1 MGIMIKGV
9 LALFWLVLIPMGAGI
24 PMLGK
29 KQDRGFGEYILSG
42 YLVLF
47 SITEIFTLAA
57 TWFHL
62 PLHVLSTAYGITGVG
77 LSLWGFFCL
86 YKKKQPL
93 SLRKRFADISIY
105 MWLAV
110 ILILAQVVMCS
121 VMAHMDA
128 DDCFY
133 VATATTSV
141 QTDSVFKVNAYTGG
155 IYKKLP
161 KRYILSPFPIFLAVV
176 SQLSGGLHPAIMAH
190 MVFPAVF
197 VPISYLVQSFIG
209 KKLLGENKDAR
220 GIYMLMVVLMT
231 GFSAYS
237 VFNTGSFQIVR
248 IWQGKALFASMLL
261 PLVFYLCFCL
271 FMEKKPRYPWY
282 FLAMADL
289 SCCLLTSM
297 GIVLT
302 PVMIGCFLMVSLI
315 CNRNI
320 KHLWKAVLC
329 CLPSLLLGILY
340 LGLFGM

>member
-1 MGIMIKGV
+1 MIKGV
-9 LALFWLVLIPMGAGI
+9 LALFWLVLIPLCAGI
-24 PMLGK
+24 PMLRK
-29 KQDRGFGEYILSG
+29 NKDSGFGEYLLSG
-42 YLVLF
+42 YLLLF
-47 SITEIFTLAA
+47 CITEIFALTA

-62 PLHVLSTAYGITGVG
+62 PLHVLSAAYGITGAG
-77 LSLWGFFCL
+77 LALWGIFCWH
-86 YKKKQPL
+86 KKKLPL
-93 SLRKRFADISIY
+93 LLKKKIAGISVY

-161 KRYILSPFPIFLAVV
+161 KRYILSPFPIFIAVI

-190 MVFPAVF
+190 IVFPAVF
-197 VPISYLVQSFIG
+197 VPLSYLVQAFIG
-209 KKLLGENKDAR
+209 KKLFGENKDAR

-237 VFNTGSFQIVR
+237 VYNTGSFQIVR
-248 IWQGKALFASMLL
+248 IWQGKALLAAMIL
-261 PLVFYLCFCL
+261 PLVFYLSFCL
-271 FMEKKPRYPWY
+271 FTEKEPRYPWY

-289 SCCLLTSM
+289 SSCLVTSM

-302 PVMIGCFLMVSLI
+302 PVLIGCFTLVSLI

-320 KHLWKAVLC
+320 HHLWKAVLC
-329 CLPSLLLGILY
+329 CLPSLALGLLY
-340 LGLFGM
+340 LGIFGM

>member
-9 LALFWLVLIPMGAGI
+9 LALFWLALIPMGAGI
-24 PMLGK
+24 PMFGK

-220 GIYMLMVVLMT
+220 GIYMLMVVLI
-231 GFSAYS
+231 
-237 VFNTGSFQIVR
+237 Q
-248 IWQGKALFASMLL
+248 
-261 PLVFYLCFCL
+261 
-271 FMEKKPRYPWY
+271 
-282 FLAMADL
+282 
-289 SCCLLTSM
+289 
-297 GIVLT
+297 
-302 PVMIGCFLMVSLI
+302 
-315 CNRNI
+315 
-320 KHLWKAVLC
+320 
-329 CLPSLLLGILY
+329 LPSR
-340 LGLFGM
+340 